1 MLFLRQA
8 DVLGWLEV
16 GFETG
21 MLSTSKNGSRLAKPM
36 IEYVQAFA
44 LFALFAFAVYVEK
57 STRSNLEEWPEKT
70 EAVTNQIERMTE
82 VLDDIANLL
91 NEGLHAIAGSGP
103 AQTASNPMEMILSTL
118 MASMTSKRNHGPQ
131 ENERTI
137 HEIHPTQTLET
148 EDEPQ

>member
-1 MLFLRQA
+1 
-8 DVLGWLEV
+8 
-16 GFETG
+16 
-21 MLSTSKNGSRLAKPM
+21 M

-118 MASMTSKRNHGPQ
+118 MSSMTSKGNHGRTQEPQ
-131 ENERTI
+131 EREI
-137 HEIHPTQTLET
+137 HEIHPNPTTHET
-148 EDEPQ
+148 ENELD

>member
-1 MLFLRQA
+1 
-8 DVLGWLEV
+8 
-16 GFETG
+16 
-21 MLSTSKNGSRLAKPM
+21 MLSTSKRGARLAKPM

-44 LFALFAFAVYVEK
+44 LFALLAFAVYVEK
-57 STRSNLEEWPEKT
+57 STRSTLEEMPEKT
-70 EAVTNQIERMTE
+70 EAVTVKIERMTE

-118 MASMTSKRNHGPQ
+118 MASMTSKRNDGTETHQ
-131 ENERTI
+131 REI

-148 EDEPQ
+148 EDESQ

>member
-1 MLFLRQA
+1 MLFLRRA

-118 MASMTSKRNHGPQ
+118 MASMTSKRNDGTETHQ
-131 ENERTI
+131 REI

-148 EDEPQ
+148 ED